1 MNNFDLERPLL
12 EFASEAEST
21 FISLKDACTSI
32 LSIGA
37 TGSGKTSGS
46 CAYLLQRLMAYGCGG
61 LILCVKDEYEDILR
75 YLRNTGREKDLI
87 RVCIGGEHS
96 FNFLEYESC
105 RKGEVNF
112 VSNLVA
118 LLENAIQAG
127 KEQSDSGSGD
137 DAFWKDSLR
146 MLIHNCL
153 TINLLAFGTV
163 SVPQL
168 YEIALS
174 ITDTSPESTF
184 EKTRLIALEK
194 VLALTAAWDAKQ
206 DADYLAGLNNQEYN
220 NLLFQAVPQARE
232 FSLADQFFTNS
243 FRQLHE
249 RTRAV
254 LEMLFSNFLF
264 SLLQEPIYSLFASRS
279 STFCPESVFDGKI
292 ILLDIPLKKFGQAA
306 KYAQLLFKDIFQRAM
321 ERRNLKENNRMV
333 FIFSDECQELL
344 SPNDN
349 TFLATARSARICSL
363 YATQNL
369 PNLYA
374 CLGGANSED
383 KIKGLIGN
391 FGLKILHCNTDVET
405 NEWASSLI
413 GSGFQREDSETV
425 TSANG
430 VVTTARTT
438 AAKLNRMVRP
448 EEFVSLRNGSETNA
462 LRVTAYLHAQGK
474 KFNNG
479 FSHKLVT
486 FKQDYKPSL

>member
-1 MNNFDLERPLL
+1 MQNFDLERPLL

-96 FNFLEYESC
+96 FNFLEYESS
-105 RKGEVNF
+105 RNGEINF
-112 VSNLVA
+112 VSNLVT

-127 KEQSDSGSGD
+127 KEQSDSGNGD
-137 DAFWKDSLR
+137 TAFWTDSLR
-146 MLIHNCL
+146 MLIHNCI
-153 TINLLAFGTV
+153 TINLLAYGTV

-174 ITDTSPESTF
+174 ITDSSPESAF
-184 EKTRLIALEK
+184 EKTRMVALEK
-194 VLALTAAWDAKQ
+194 VLALTAAWEVIQ
-206 DADYLAGLNNQEYN
+206 DADYIKNLNAQDYN

-249 RTRAV
+249 RTRAI
-254 LEMLFSNFLF
+254 LEMLFTNFLF
-264 SLLQEPIYSLFASRS
+264 TLLQEPVYSLF
-279 STFCPESVFDGKI
+279 STRTTFSPEAVFEGKI
-292 ILLDIPLKKFGQAA
+292 ILLDIPVKKFGQAA

-349 TFLATARSARICSL
+349 TFLATSRSASICSL

-374 CLGGANSED
+374 CLGGSGSEH
-383 KIKGLIGN
+383 KIKGLLGN

-430 VVTTARTT
+430 TVTTARTT

-448 EEFVSLRNGSETNA
+448 EEFVGLRNGSETNS

-474 KFNNG
+474 KFSNG